1 MSVTTKILERDDDI
15 NKSTKKNVVIVE
27 YIDNLYDETIREEI
41 NYRDWKWVQI
51 YDSRR

>member
-1 MSVTTKILERDDDI
+1 MNVTTKILERDDDI

-27 YIDNLYDETIREEI
+27 YTDNLYDETMKEEI
-41 NYRDWKWVQI
+41 NYRSRKWVQI

>member
-1 MSVTTKILERDDDI
+1 MSVTTKILERDDDT

-27 YIDNLYDETIREEI
+27 YTGNLYDETMREEV
-41 NYRDWKWVQI
+41 NYRDRKWVQI